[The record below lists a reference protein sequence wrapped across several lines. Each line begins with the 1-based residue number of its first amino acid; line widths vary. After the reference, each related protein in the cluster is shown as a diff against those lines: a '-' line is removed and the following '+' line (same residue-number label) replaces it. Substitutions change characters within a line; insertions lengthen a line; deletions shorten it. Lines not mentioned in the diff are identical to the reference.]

1 MIDDIKAMIEKY
13 KFDQEEFDQEKLN
26 FRILGLLTEEYEEI
40 LTALENKDAEEVVD
54 GLIDLIVI
62 AIGTLELASV
72 DTQKAWD
79 QVMVANMTKERGVKP
94 GREESGGF
102 DLIKPLGWEA
112 PTHVS
117 NLGYL
122 PSIFEDKI

>member
-112 PTHVS
+112 PTHID
-117 NLGYL
+117 NLGVL
-122 PSIFEDKI
+122 DEIFSA